1 MANIVKLQDDLKG
14 IPLKNLIMY
23 VQNPNGQVPSY
34 LALSEIKR
42 RKDMEQR
49 AMAEQNAPAHL
60 SVAEELTAPRQ
71 NIGPQFD
78 TPQSMMAAQKQP
90 QQGIPSIPPQQ
101 LAQGGIADLDPGN
114 MYDDK
119 NYASGGIVAF
129 ADGGDTEEAMNLDAQ
144 QALNLDDR
152 PSLNVNTGEQG
163 YGGKSYYMTPD
174 GSGMYAGKFF
184 KDAYR
189 QSPNPL
195 FKLFSQLPNDTVFT
209 RQMAEGGEVKHFD
222 VGGTSKLGRW
232 WEGYKQRGQE
242 NLAIEDEIQKLQ
254 NEYYSLTVDPFKK
267 TLPGQPE
274 AATQKQAEIKQRI
287 NELKAAK
294 ADKSSAVSKA
304 PTTIPGAGVM
314 GSQAAAEGFA
324 GTQYDP
330 SQSLGYKGPPLK
342 SVREPGAPGVY
353 DQEKVRDIGDYAK
366 ELQDYLGPDKN
377 LNLQRERLAKME
389 DRATRMEQDAPWLAL
404 AEAGFGAMAGT
415 SPFALTNI
423 GAGAQMG
430 LKSYAAARDKFAALE
445 EKRLNLVM
453 NMDQAERREKIASAE
468 FGAKS
473 KQAAEER
480 NFKRNLQ
487 REHDKVLMAMNTD
500 DNIKALMA
508 AEIKSQPDINQTLKL
523 NDYVES
529 RLPQEEK
536 LILEDLGGNANVK
549 GTKNYSEY
557 LKRREQAKA
566 KLATQGRTIPGMSVV
581 SGSPV
586 TTPRAKFLGF
596 E

>member
-1 MANIVKLQDDLKG
+1 
-14 IPLKNLIMY
+14 
-23 VQNPNGQVPSY
+23 
-34 LALSEIKR
+34 
-42 RKDMEQR
+42 MEQR

-129 ADGGDTEEAMNLDAQ
+129 ADGGNTEEAMNLDAQ
-144 QALNLDDR
+144 QALNLNDI
-152 PSLNVNTGEQG
+152 PSLNVETGRQNYTTPESFMRNFYTGNMPFDRLGPIGSLYNNTMKGEL
-163 YGGKSYYMTPD
+163 KD
-174 GSGMYAGKFF
+174 GSTIGENLYNEMMKS
-184 KDAYR
+184 R
-189 QSPNPL
+189 
-195 FKLFSQLPNDTVFT
+195 T
-209 RQMAEGGEVKHFD
+209 RMAEGGEVQHFD
-222 VGGTSKLGRW
+222 VGGTSRLGDYFRSKMDKYDIDRQISDLIA
-232 WEGYKQRGQE
+232 EKNKYRFDYTGKYKPEERAAQE
-242 NLAIEDEIQKLQ
+242 ARAQEIDAK
-254 NEYYSLTVDPFKK
+254 VAD
-267 TLPGQPE
+267 
-274 AATQKQAEIKQRI
+274 
-287 NELKAAK
+287 LKARRYDQA
-294 ADKSSAVSKA
+294 SPAV
-304 PTTIPGAGVM
+304 TNIPGANVM
-314 GSQAAAEGFA
+314 GSQAAADKFA
-324 GTQYDP
+324 GAQYDP

-342 SVREPGAPGVY
+342 TVRDPSEPGVY
-353 DQEKVRDIGDYAK
+353 DQEKVRGIGDYAK

-389 DRATRMEQDAPWLAL
+389 DRATRMEKDSPWLAL
-404 AEAGFGAMAGT
+404 TEAGFGMMSGT

-423 GAGAQMG
+423 GTGAQMG
-430 LKSYAAARDKFAALE
+430 VKSYAAAQDKFAALE

-480 NFKRNLQ
+480 NFKRSLQ

-557 LKRREQAKA
+557 IKRREQAKA
-566 KLATQGRTIPGMSVV
+566 KLATQGRTIPGMPVV
-581 SGSPV
+581 SGAPV
-586 TTPRAKFLGF
+586 TTKRAKFLGF

>member
-90 QQGIPSIPPQQ
+90 QQGIPAIPPQQ
-101 LAQGGIADLDPGN
+101 MAQGGIADLDPGN

-119 NYASGGIVAF
+119 NYANGGIIAF
-129 ADGGDTEEAMNLDAQ
+129 
-144 QALNLDDR
+144 DD
-152 PSLNVNTGEQG
+152 
-163 YGGKSYYMTPD
+163 
-174 GSGMYAGKFF
+174 
-184 KDAYR
+184 
-189 QSPNPL
+189 
-195 FKLFSQLPNDTVFT
+195 
-209 RQMAEGGEVKHFD
+209 GGEVQHFD
-222 VGGTSKLGRW
+222 EGGTSKLGRW

-314 GSQAAAEGFA
+314 GSQAAAESFA

>member
-49 AMAEQNAPAHL
+49 AMAEQNAPSHL

-78 TPQSMMAAQKQP
+78 TPQTMMAAQRQP

-101 LAQGGIADLDPGN
+101 MAQGGIADLDSGN

-119 NYASGGIVAF
+119 NFATGGIVAF
-129 ADGGDTEEAMNLDAQ
+129 
-144 QALNLDDR
+144 DD
-152 PSLNVNTGEQG
+152 
-163 YGGKSYYMTPD
+163 
-174 GSGMYAGKFF
+174 
-184 KDAYR
+184 
-189 QSPNPL
+189 
-195 FKLFSQLPNDTVFT
+195 
-209 RQMAEGGEVKHFD
+209 GGEVQHFEE
-222 VGGTSKLGRW
+222 GGTSRLGRW
-232 WEGYKQRGQE
+232 WEGYKQRSQE
-242 NLAIEDEIQKLQ
+242 DLAAQDEIQRLQ
-254 NEYYSLTVDPFKK
+254 KEYYSLTTSPFTK

-274 AATQKQAEIKQRI
+274 AGAQRQEEIKQRI

-314 GSQAAAEGFA
+314 GSQAAADKMFGVP
-324 GTQYDP
+324 YDP
-330 SQSLGYKGPPLK
+330 SQSLGYKAAPLK
-342 SVREPGAPGVY
+342 DTRAPGEPGTY
-353 DQEKVRDIGDYAK
+353 DQEKVRGIGDYAK

-389 DRATRMEQDAPWLAL
+389 DRASRMERDAPWLAL
-404 AEAGFGAMAGT
+404 TEAGFGAMAGT
-415 SPFALTNI
+415 SPYALTNL

-430 LKSYAAARDKFAALE
+430 LKSYAAAQDKFANLE

-453 NMDQAERREKIASAE
+453 NMDQAERREKVAAAE

-473 KQAAEER
+473 KQAVEER
-480 NFKRNLQ
+480 NFKRSLQ

-500 DNIKALMA
+500 DNVKALMVA
-508 AEIKSQPDINQTLKL
+508 QEKNQPNVAETLKVK
-523 NDYVES
+523 DWVEANM
-529 RLPQEEK
+529 PKEEK
-536 LILEDLGGNANVK
+536 LILKDLGGNANDPDS
-549 GTKNYSEY
+549 KNFSAY
-557 LKRREQAKA
+557 LDKMKNARMKLEKEAIRR
-566 KLATQGRTIPGMSVV
+566 PGVSDV
-581 SGSPV
+581 SGVPV
-586 TTPRAKFLGF
+586 TTKRAKFLGF

>member
-90 QQGIPSIPPQQ
+90 QQGLPSIPPQQ
-101 LAQGGIADLDPGN
+101 LAQGGIADLDPGD

-129 ADGGDTEEAMNLDAQ
+129 ADGGDTEKAMNLDAQ

-152 PSLNVNTGEQG
+152 PSLNVNTGEQD

-174 GSGMYAGKFF
+174 ESGMYAGRFF

-189 QSPNPL
+189 QNPDNPL
-195 FKLFSQLPNDTVFT
+195 FKAFSYLPNDTVFT
-209 RQMAEGGEVKHFD
+209 RQMAEGGEVQHFD
-222 VGGTSKLGRW
+222 EGGTSRLGDYFRNLRATNLEKQKENKLINDLLTEKYRI
-232 WEGYKQRGQE
+232 EG
-242 NLAIEDEIQKLQ
+242 DVFSKL
-254 NEYYSLTVDPFKK
+254 T
-267 TLPGQPE
+267 PE
-274 AATQKQAEIKQRI
+274 Q
-287 NELKAAK
+287 KAAQDNALKQIDVMLSEAK
-294 ADKSSAVSKA
+294 AKKASGVSNA

-314 GSQAAAEGFA
+314 GSQAAADKFA
-324 GTQYDP
+324 GAQYDP

-342 SVREPGAPGVY
+342 TVREPGAPGVY
-353 DQEKVRDIGDYAK
+353 DQEKVKDIGDYAK

-389 DRATRMEQDAPWLAL
+389 DRATRMEKDSPWLAL
-404 AEAGFGAMAGT
+404 TEAGFGMMSGT

-423 GAGAQMG
+423 GTGAQMG
-430 LKSYAAARDKFAALE
+430 VKSYAAAQDKFAALE

-480 NFKRNLQ
+480 NFKRSLQ

-508 AEIKSQPDINQTLKL
+508 AEIKRQPDINQTLKL

-549 GTKNYSEY
+549 GTKNYSAY
-557 LKRREQAKA
+557 LDRMEKAKA

-586 TTPRAKFLGF
+586 TTSRAKFLGF

>member
-1 MANIVKLQDDLKG
+1 
-14 IPLKNLIMY
+14 
-23 VQNPNGQVPSY
+23 
-34 LALSEIKR
+34 
-42 RKDMEQR
+42 
-49 AMAEQNAPAHL
+49 
-60 SVAEELTAPRQ
+60 
-71 NIGPQFD
+71 
-78 TPQSMMAAQKQP
+78 MMAAQKQP
-90 QQGIPSIPPQQ
+90 QQGIPAIPPQQ
-101 LAQGGIADLDPGN
+101 MAQGGIADLDPGD

-119 NYASGGIVAF
+119 NYASGGIIAF
-129 ADGGDTEEAMNLDAQ
+129 
-144 QALNLDDR
+144 DD
-152 PSLNVNTGEQG
+152 
-163 YGGKSYYMTPD
+163 
-174 GSGMYAGKFF
+174 
-184 KDAYR
+184 
-189 QSPNPL
+189 
-195 FKLFSQLPNDTVFT
+195 
-209 RQMAEGGEVKHFD
+209 GGEVQHFD
-222 VGGTSKLGRW
+222 EGGTSRLGDFFRSKMDKYDIDR
-232 WEGYKQRGQE
+232 EINDLIAEKNKYRFDYTGKYKPEERA
-242 NLAIEDEIQKLQ
+242 AIEAK
-254 NEYYSLTVDPFKK
+254 N
-267 TLPGQPE
+267 
-274 AATQKQAEIKQRI
+274 AEIDARVAD
-287 NELKAAK
+287 LKTK
-294 ADKSSAVSKA
+294 RFSSSGVNIKA

-314 GSQAAAEGFA
+314 GSQAAADNMFGA
-324 GTQYDP
+324 TYDP

-342 SVREPGAPGVY
+342 TVREPGEPGTY
-353 DQEKVRDIGDYAK
+353 DQEKVRGIGDYAK

-404 AEAGFGAMAGT
+404 TEAGFGAMAGT

-430 LKSYAAARDKFAALE
+430 LKSYAAAKDKFAALE
-445 EKRLNLVM
+445 EKRLNLIM
-453 NMDQAERREKIASAE
+453 NMDQAERREKVAAAE

-473 KQAAEER
+473 KQAVEER
-480 NFKRNLQ
+480 NFKRSLQ

-500 DNIKALMA
+500 DNIKALRA

-557 LKRREQAKA
+557 LKRRDEAKA

-586 TTPRAKFLGF
+586 TTSRAKFLGF

>member
-49 AMAEQNAPAHL
+49 AMAEQNAPSHL

-163 YGGKSYYMTPD
+163 FGGKSYYMTPD
-174 GSGMYAGKFF
+174 GSGMYAGRFF
-184 KDAYR
+184 KDLYR

-195 FKLFSQLPNDTVFT
+195 FKLFSQLPNDKVFT
-209 RQMAEGGEVKHFD
+209 RQMAEGGEVQHFD
-222 VGGTSKLGRW
+222 EGGTSRLGRW
-232 WEGYKQRGQE
+232 WEGYKQRSQE
-242 NLAIEDEIQKLQ
+242 NLAVEDEIQKLQ

-267 TLPGQPE
+267 TLSGQPE
-274 AATQKQAEIKQRI
+274 AAAQEQARIKQRI

-294 ADKSSAVSKA
+294 ADKSSGVSKA

-314 GSQAAAEGFA
+314 GSQAAADNMFGA
-324 GTQYDP
+324 PYDP
-330 SQSLGYKGPPLK
+330 AQSLGYKGPPLK
-342 SVREPGAPGVY
+342 TVREPGAPGVY
-353 DQEKVRDIGDYAK
+353 DEEKIRSLGDYAK
-366 ELQDYLGPDKN
+366 DLQDYLGPDKN
-377 LNLQRERLAKME
+377 INLQRERLAKME
-389 DRATRMEQDAPWLAL
+389 DRATRMEKDAPWLAL
-404 AEAGFGAMAGT
+404 TEAGFGTMAGT
-415 SPFALTNI
+415 SPYALTNL

-430 LKSYAAARDKFAALE
+430 LKSYAAAQDKFAALE

-453 NMDQAERREKIASAE
+453 NMDQAERREKLAVAE

-473 KQAAEER
+473 KEAAEER
-480 NFKRNLQ
+480 NFKRKLQ
-487 REHDKVLMAMNTD
+487 KDLLDVKMAMNTD
-500 DNIKALMA
+500 DNIKALMVA
-508 AEIKSQPDINQTLKL
+508 QEKNKPTVTEALKIQ
-523 NDYVES
+523 DYIAQN
-529 RLPQEEK
+529 LPQEEK

-549 GTKNYSEY
+549 GTKNYSAY
-557 LKRREQAKA
+557 LDRMEKAKT
-566 KLATQGRTIPGMSVV
+566 KLATQGRTIPGMSLV

-586 TTPRAKFLGF
+586 TTSRAKFLGF

>member
-90 QQGIPSIPPQQ
+90 QQGIPAIPPQQ
-101 LAQGGIADLDPGN
+101 LAQGGIADLNPGN

-119 NYASGGIVAF
+119 HYASGGIVAF
-129 ADGGDTEEAMNLDAQ
+129 
-144 QALNLDDR
+144 DD
-152 PSLNVNTGEQG
+152 
-163 YGGKSYYMTPD
+163 
-174 GSGMYAGKFF
+174 
-184 KDAYR
+184 
-189 QSPNPL
+189 
-195 FKLFSQLPNDTVFT
+195 
-209 RQMAEGGEVKHFD
+209 GGEVQHFD
-222 VGGTSKLGRW
+222 EGGTSRLGRW
-232 WEGYKQRGQE
+232 WEGYKQRSQE
-242 NLAIEDEIQKLQ
+242 NLAVEDEIQKLQ

-267 TLPGQPE
+267 TLSGQPE
-274 AATQKQAEIKQRI
+274 AAAQEQARIKQRI

-294 ADKSSAVSKA
+294 ADKSSGVSKA
-304 PTTIPGAGVM
+304 PTTIPGVGVM
-314 GSQAAAEGFA
+314 GSQAAADNMFGA
-324 GTQYDP
+324 PYDP
-330 SQSLGYKGPPLK
+330 AQSLGYKGPPLK
-342 SVREPGAPGVY
+342 TVREPGAPGVY
-353 DQEKVRDIGDYAK
+353 DQEKIRSLGDYAK

-377 LNLQRERLAKME
+377 INLQRERLAKME
-389 DRATRMEQDAPWLAL
+389 DRATRMEKDSPWLAL
-404 AEAGFGAMAGT
+404 TEAGFGTMAGT
-415 SPFALTNI
+415 SPYALTNL

-430 LKSYAAARDKFAALE
+430 LKSYAAAQDKFAALE

-453 NMDQAERREKIASAE
+453 NMDQAERREKLAVAE

-473 KQAAEER
+473 KEAAEER
-480 NFKRNLQ
+480 NFKRKLQ
-487 REHDKVLMAMNTD
+487 KDLLDVKMAMNTD
-500 DNIKALMA
+500 DNIKALMVA
-508 AEIKSQPDINQTLKL
+508 QEKNKPTVTEALKIQ
-523 NDYVES
+523 DYIAQN
-529 RLPQEEK
+529 LPQEEK

-549 GTKNYSEY
+549 GTKNYSAY
-557 LKRREQAKA
+557 IDRMEQARA

-586 TTPRAKFLGF
+586 TNKSLWGNLSVK
-596 E
+596 

>member
-49 AMAEQNAPAHL
+49 SMAEQNAPSHL

-78 TPQSMMAAQKQP
+78 TPQTMMAAQKQ
-90 QQGIPSIPPQQ
+90 QGLPSIPPQQ
-101 LAQGGIADLDPGN
+101 MAQGGIADLDSGN

-119 NYASGGIVAF
+119 NFATGGIVAF
-129 ADGGDTEEAMNLDAQ
+129 
-144 QALNLDDR
+144 DD
-152 PSLNVNTGEQG
+152 
-163 YGGKSYYMTPD
+163 
-174 GSGMYAGKFF
+174 
-184 KDAYR
+184 
-189 QSPNPL
+189 
-195 FKLFSQLPNDTVFT
+195 
-209 RQMAEGGEVKHFD
+209 GGEVQHFEE
-222 VGGTSKLGRW
+222 GGTSRLGDYFRNLRATNLEKQKENKLINQLLSEKYR
-232 WEGYKQRGQE
+232 
-242 NLAIEDEIQKLQ
+242 IQGDVFS
-254 NEYYSLTVDPFKK
+254 SLT
-267 TLPGQPE
+267 PE
-274 AATQKQAEIKQRI
+274 Q
-287 NELKAAK
+287 KAAQDTALKQIDVMLSEAK
-294 ADKSSAVSKA
+294 AKKASGLSNA
-304 PTTIPGAGVM
+304 PTTIPGAEVM
-314 GSQAAAEGFA
+314 GSQAAADRFA
-324 GTQYDP
+324 GVQYDP
-330 SQSLGYKGPPLK
+330 SQSLGYKAAPLK
-342 SVREPGAPGVY
+342 EVREPGEPGTY
-353 DQEKVRDIGDYAK
+353 DQEKVRGIGDYAK

-389 DRATRMEQDAPWLAL
+389 DRATRMEKDAPWLAL
-404 AEAGFGAMAGT
+404 TEAGFGAMAGT
-415 SPFALTNI
+415 SPFALTNL

-430 LKSYAAARDKFAALE
+430 LKSYAAAQDKFAALE

-453 NMDQAERREKIASAE
+453 NMDQAERREKVAAAE

-473 KQAAEER
+473 KQAVEER

-487 REHDKVLMAMNTD
+487 REHDKVLMAMNKD
-500 DNIKALMA
+500 DNVKALMA
-508 AEIKSQPDINQTLKL
+508 AEIKNQPDINQTLKL

-549 GTKNYSEY
+549 GTKNYSAY
-557 LKRREQAKA
+557 LERMGQARA
-566 KLATQGRTIPGMSVV
+566 KLATQGRTIPGMPAV

-586 TTPRAKFLGF
+586 TTKRAKFLGF

>member
-101 LAQGGIADLDPGN
+101 LAQGGIADLDPGD

-129 ADGGDTEEAMNLDAQ
+129 
-144 QALNLDDR
+144 DD
-152 PSLNVNTGEQG
+152 
-163 YGGKSYYMTPD
+163 
-174 GSGMYAGKFF
+174 
-184 KDAYR
+184 
-189 QSPNPL
+189 
-195 FKLFSQLPNDTVFT
+195 
-209 RQMAEGGEVKHFD
+209 GGEVQHFD
-222 VGGTSKLGRW
+222 EGGTSRLGDYFRNLRTTNLEKQKENKLINDLLTEKYRI
-232 WEGYKQRGQE
+232 EG
-242 NLAIEDEIQKLQ
+242 DVFSKL
-254 NEYYSLTVDPFKK
+254 T
-267 TLPGQPE
+267 PE
-274 AATQKQAEIKQRI
+274 Q
-287 NELKAAK
+287 KAAQDNALKQIDVMLSEAK
-294 ADKSSAVSKA
+294 AKKASGVSNA

-314 GSQAAAEGFA
+314 GSQAAADKFA
-324 GTQYDP
+324 GAQYDP

-342 SVREPGAPGVY
+342 TVREPGAPGVY
-353 DQEKVRDIGDYAK
+353 DQEKVKDIGDYAK

-389 DRATRMEQDAPWLAL
+389 DRATRMEKDSPWLAL
-404 AEAGFGAMAGT
+404 TEAGFGMMSGT

-423 GAGAQMG
+423 GTGAQMG
-430 LKSYAAARDKFAALE
+430 VKSYAAAQDKFAALE

-480 NFKRNLQ
+480 NFKRSLQ

-508 AEIKSQPDINQTLKL
+508 AEIKRQPDINQTLKL

-549 GTKNYSEY
+549 GTKNYSAY
-557 LKRREQAKA
+557 LDRMEKAKV

-586 TTPRAKFLGF
+586 TTSRAKFLGF

>member
-174 GSGMYAGKFF
+174 ESGMYAGRFF

-189 QSPNPL
+189 QNPNNPL
-195 FKLFSQLPNDTVFT
+195 FKAFSYLPNDTVFT
-209 RQMAEGGEVKHFD
+209 RQMAEGGEVQHFD
-222 VGGTSKLGRW
+222 VGGTSRLGDYFRSKMDKYDIDRQISDLIA
-232 WEGYKQRGQE
+232 EKNKYRFDYTGKYKPEERAAQE
-242 NLAIEDEIQKLQ
+242 ARAREIDAK
-254 NEYYSLTVDPFKK
+254 VAD
-267 TLPGQPE
+267 
-274 AATQKQAEIKQRI
+274 
-287 NELKAAK
+287 LKARRYDQA
-294 ADKSSAVSKA
+294 SPAV
-304 PTTIPGAGVM
+304 TNIPGANVM
-314 GSQAAAEGFA
+314 GSQAAADKFA
-324 GTQYDP
+324 GAQYDP

-342 SVREPGAPGVY
+342 TVRDPSEPGVY
-353 DQEKVRDIGDYAK
+353 DQEKVRGIGDYAK

-389 DRATRMEQDAPWLAL
+389 DRATRMEKDSPWLAL
-404 AEAGFGAMAGT
+404 TEAGFGMMSGT

-423 GAGAQMG
+423 GTGAQMG
-430 LKSYAAARDKFAALE
+430 VKSYAAAQDKFAALE

-480 NFKRNLQ
+480 NFKRSLQ

-500 DNIKALMA
+500 DNMKALMA
-508 AEIKSQPDINQTLKL
+508 AEIRNQPDINQTLKL

-557 LKRREQAKA
+557 IKRREQAKA
-566 KLATQGRTIPGMSVV
+566 KLATQGRTIPGMPVV
-581 SGSPV
+581 SGAPV
-586 TTPRAKFLGF
+586 TTKRAKFLGF